1 LLLVCIQI
9 LILYSTF
16 ISYVP
21 FFFKLFLFFSF
32 AVASTSVDC
41 YSNSLRFL
49 QLWKRGQ
56 RIYSTFHQIYPGKSS
71 ELYLS
76 SKLV

>member
-1 LLLVCIQI
+1 LLLVCSQI
-9 LILYSTF
+9 LYWIPHSSHMF
-16 ISYVP
+16 S
-21 FFFKLFLFFSF
+21 FFKLLFFFSF

-56 RIYSTFHQIYPGKSS
+56 RIYSTFHQIYPGQSS